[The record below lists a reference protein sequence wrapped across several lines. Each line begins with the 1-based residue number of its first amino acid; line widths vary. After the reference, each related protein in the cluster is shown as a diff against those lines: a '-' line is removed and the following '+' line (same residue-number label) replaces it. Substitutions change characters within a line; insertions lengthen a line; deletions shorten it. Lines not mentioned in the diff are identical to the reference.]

1 MALIVAPED
10 GFNSLVGLEDAAQ
23 YMEDFGHNW
32 PVTAVPQPPEGEA
45 TAEPDPAEV
54 RKAEVALRRATQ
66 YVLSNY
72 AIDPQYLA
80 PVAQKVKDA
89 CCEAA
94 WRAAKGELLKDT
106 DGRVVTEKT
115 VDVITTKYAEG
126 NQGGQMRYPVI
137 DALLKGMTIGSGLG
151 LKLVRG

>member
-1 MALIVAPED
+1 MALTIA
-10 GFNSLVGLEDAAQ
+10 
-23 YMEDFGHNW
+23 
-32 PVTAVPQPPEGEA
+32 
-45 TAEPDPAEV
+45 PAEGYDSLLPV
-54 RKAEVALRRATQ
+54 AEAAMYMANYGHTWPADDLTQEVALRRATQ

-72 AIDPQYLA
+72 SIDLQHLD

>member
-1 MALIVAPED
+1 MALIIAPETGYD
-10 GFNSLVGLEDAAQ
+10 SLV
-23 YMEDFGHNW
+23 
-32 PVTAVPQPPEGEA
+32 PVAEA
-45 TAEPDPAEV
+45 TTYMANYGHTWPTDELAQ
-54 RKAEVALRRATQ
+54 EVALRRATQ

-72 AIDPQYLA
+72 TIDPQHLD